1 MKIEKLNENKIR
13 ITLDLNDLAEKDIDF
28 HSFMS
33 NPIESQNLF
42 LDMLKNYL
50 IHQMSNWNKKFMY
63 IIKKM
68 KHGTLKK
75 IQCLNLIQIIFHI

>member
-1 MKIEKLNENKIR
+1 MEKFLVKTIKEKI
-13 ITLDLNDLAEKDIDF
+13 
-28 HSFMS
+28 
-33 NPIESQNLF
+33 QNLERTQ
-42 LDMLKNYL
+42 LNRIEDMLKNYL